1 MHMLLKSYFASRGRL
16 VTIPVYSAASQCNIS
31 AGDQEDTWRK
41 AIATMKARYRQ
52 AQRHMWGSLDS
63 GYAARR
69 IVELRSL
76 RLMDLPLC
84 HLLWEAHLLPIHF
97 VLMLLASILYSN
109 LTPVEK
115 IHPNLLSTF
124 ATCTTIRNSSFFVMQ
139 LAFVLYDGF
148 HHLCVT
154 TRAQD
159 MQSAGIEE
167 TFSYRHPWKAKY
179 LAERIVFPVAGAL
192 YSAAPAI
199 YAQVC
204 HFWTD
209 RLVYTV
215 SLKPIRALGEQA
227 WRAADGM
234 V

>member
-1 MHMLLKSYFASRGRL
+1 MLLTS
-16 VTIPVYSAASQCNIS
+16 V
-31 AGDQEDTWRK
+31 
-41 AIATMKARYRQ
+41 
-52 AQRHMWGSLDS
+52 
-63 GYAARR
+63 
-69 IVELRSL
+69 
-76 RLMDLPLC
+76 
-84 HLLWEAHLLPIHF
+84 
-97 VLMLLASILYSN
+97 LYSN
-109 LTPVEK
+109 FTPAEK
-115 IHPNLLSTF
+115 IHPQLLSVF
-124 ATCTTIRNSSFFVMQ
+124 ATCTTIRNVSFLVMQ
-139 LAFVLYDGF
+139 LAFLLYDGY

-159 MQSAGIEE
+159 MQTASIEE

-215 SLKPIRALGEQA
+215 SLKPIRALGEA
-227 WRAADGM
+227 WKRSADGM